1 MDETS
6 KTTADAQKPG
16 SQPSA
21 ISDQIAADSGQQPS
35 GGEARITSTSDQL
48 SAVSNQRTYTG
59 ADVQKLISDTRAEA
73 GRRIKALEQD
83 ASTFKAK
90 AETYEAQHAKD
101 LEELGIYRRQSAI
114 NEVATKYKVDARLL
128 DKPYLNGLEQWEDLA
143 RTLAGIKPVVV
154 QGAPGNIQPDSGVT
168 HGGGTDLSKL
178 TADDLIKRG
187 LEKRKW

>member
-6 KTTADAQKPG
+6 KTTEDAQKPS

-21 ISDQIAADSGQQPS
+21 ISNQLSADSGQQPS
-35 GGEARITSTSDQL
+35 GGEAGTTSQTT
-48 SAVSNQRTYTG
+48 RTYTET
-59 ADVQKLISDTRAEA
+59 DVQKLISDVRAEA

-83 ASTFKAK
+83 ANALKAK

-101 LEELGIYRRQSAI
+101 LEELGTYRRQNTI
-114 NEVATKYKVDARLL
+114 NEVAAKYKVDAKLL

-143 RTLAGIKPVVV
+143 KTLAGIKPSVVA
-154 QGAPGNIQPDSGVT
+154 GAPGNIQPDSGVT
-168 HGGGTDLSKL
+168 HGGTNDLSKL

-187 LEKRKW
+187 LEKRRN